1 MSTNFRT
8 EVFKICKKLQKNDE
22 SQKVGRLIYDMAII
36 SKIESNEMPNI
47 NSYNDFSMIA
57 ESQKTEFHGYLFL
70 DDNIET
76 IDLPKFL
83 KINHL
88 SSEDRTMI
96 ERGHKTITR
105 FIDLCLAEIRE
116 KSKVVAD
123 SLDPYFLYRNV
134 NVAKGVRG
142 LLSDQDL
149 KPAIDAFKKGK
160 AYKAF
165 MSTNI
170 EEVFQNNVENMRSVV
185 AIMEKQINH
194 SLGKDVS
201 PEIKEF
207 SKKLGFKLTEVKDII
222 FAYCVLL
229 VGLRE
234 SLKTA
239 SRLLYSAIRGS
250 NLVVLNNNNI
260 ISIETNVSTVVSRFY
275 KIFIQEKN
283 LNYFSSEI
291 GSVLLIDCE
300 LSNGHHIH
308 EFGML
313 VAQTVTLTGEFGPS
327 AKYSVITVD
336 EELIHIHH
344 LIKRIIEAKVAKLK
358 HKI

>member
-1 MSTNFRT
+1 MSTNFRA
-8 EVFKICKKLQKNDE
+8 EVFEICKKLQKNDE
-22 SQKVGRLIYDMAII
+22 SQKVGRLINDMATI
-36 SKIESNEMPNI
+36 SKTEGNEVPNI
-47 NSYNDFSMIA
+47 NSYNNFSMIA
-57 ESQKTEFHGYLFL
+57 ESQNTEFHSYLFL
-70 DDNIET
+70 DANIET
-76 IDLPKFL
+76 IELPKFL

-88 SSEDRTMI
+88 SSQDRTMI
-96 ERGHKTITR
+96 ERGHKTITT

-123 SLDPYFLYRNV
+123 SLNPYFLHRNV

-142 LLSDQDL
+142 LLSEQDL
-149 KPAIDAFKKGK
+149 KPAVDAFKKGR

-170 EEVFQNNVENMRSVV
+170 AEVFENNVENFRSVV
-185 AIMEKQINH
+185 AIMEKQIEH
-194 SLGKDVS
+194 SLGKNVS

-207 SKKLGFKLTEVKDII
+207 SEKLGFNLTEVNDIV

-234 SLKTA
+234 SLKTS

-260 ISIETNVSTVVSRFY
+260 ISIETIVSTVVSRFY
-275 KIFIQEKN
+275 KIFIQEEN

-291 GSVLLIDCE
+291 GSILLIDCE
-300 LSNGHHIH
+300 LSNGNHIH

-327 AKYSVITVD
+327 AKYSVVAVD

-344 LIKRIIEAKVAKLK
+344 LIERILEAKLK

>member
-1 MSTNFRT
+1 MSTNFRA
-8 EVFKICKKLQKNDE
+8 EVFEICKKLQKNDE
-22 SQKVGRLIYDMAII
+22 SQKVGRLINDMATI
-36 SKIESNEMPNI
+36 SKTEGNEVPNI
-47 NSYNDFSMIA
+47 NSYNNFSMIA
-57 ESQKTEFHGYLFL
+57 ESQNTEFHSYLFL

-76 IDLPKFL
+76 IELPKFL

-88 SSEDRTMI
+88 SSQDRTMI
-96 ERGHKTITR
+96 ERGHKTITT

-116 KSKVVAD
+116 KSEVVAD
-123 SLDPYFLYRNV
+123 SLNPYFLHRNV

-142 LLSDQDL
+142 LLSEQDL
-149 KPAIDAFKKGK
+149 KPAVDAFKKGR

-170 EEVFQNNVENMRSVV
+170 AEVFENNVENFRSVV
-185 AIMEKQINH
+185 AIMEKQIEH
-194 SLGKDVS
+194 SLGKNVS

-207 SKKLGFKLTEVKDII
+207 SEKLGFNLTEANDIV

-234 SLKTA
+234 SLKTS

-260 ISIETNVSTVVSRFY
+260 ISIETIVSTVVSRFY
-275 KIFIQEKN
+275 KIFIQEEN

-291 GSVLLIDCE
+291 GSILLIDCE
-300 LSNGHHIH
+300 LSNGNHIH

-327 AKYSVITVD
+327 AKYSIVTVD

-344 LIKRIIEAKVAKLK
+344 LIERIIEVKVAKLK

>member
-1 MSTNFRT
+1 MSTNFRA
-8 EVFKICKKLQKNDE
+8 EVFKICKKIQKNDE
-22 SQKVGRLIYDMAII
+22 SQKVGRLINDMATI
-36 SKIESNEMPNI
+36 SKTEGNEGPNI
-47 NSYNDFSMIA
+47 NSYNDFPMIA
-57 ESQKTEFHGYLFL
+57 ESQNTEFHGYLFL

-76 IDLPKFL
+76 VELPKFL
-83 KINHL
+83 NINHL

-96 ERGHKTITR
+96 ERGHKTITT

-142 LLSDQDL
+142 LLSEQDL
-149 KPAIDAFKKGK
+149 KPAVDAFKKGR

-170 EEVFQNNVENMRSVV
+170 AEVFGNNVENMRSVV

-194 SLGKDVS
+194 SLGKEVS

-207 SKKLGFKLTEVKDII
+207 SKKLGFKLTEVNDIM

-234 SLKTA
+234 SLKMS
-239 SRLLYSAIRGS
+239 SRLLYSAIRNS
-250 NLVVLNNNNI
+250 NLVVLDNNNI

-275 KIFIQEKN
+275 KIYIQRTN
-283 LNYFSSEI
+283 LNYFSGKL
-291 GSVLLIDCE
+291 GSLLLIDCE
-300 LSNGHHIH
+300 LSNGNRIH

-344 LIKRIIEAKVAKLK
+344 LIERILEAKLK